1 VKERSE
7 AIERQ
12 KIQDEEN
19 ERMKNRENEIRK
31 QYDEEQRQKKFEE
44 DQKQFEEEQ
53 RQKQFEEEQRQKQ
66 FEEEQRQKQFEEEQR
81 QKQFEEE
88 QRQKQ
93 AEAFQK
99 QLEKE
104 EREREERNQREQEN
118 REKEEEKQR
127 LKVEKEELQRKEEN
141 ELLEERKKKEEQM
154 KIDEAERDAR
164 KKEHDEIVALSKKDD
179 QESDD
184 ETSKS
189 ETKTLTKDVP
199 TVKLIGQ
206 QHSLYDIESDDDDDD
221 DDEKVVDVLKLAKR
235 YFITVRIS
243 MFMKTLRILL
253 DLFNVSFSCN
263 KDVTPDEL
271 IDVMMSGDIMWNSPK
286 DTDKKANV
294 PDWFS
299 EIISSQCV
307 QMRIQK
313 TISLK
318 IMQKMWTTIK
328 QHTKQMQSI
337 NDVGRD
343 FYERRFR
350 DQILSSFACQ
360 VVRVLVERCLFIGK
374 SLNREISQEFISH
387 FVHDFFQI
395 RRDDF
400 ARNCRSINES
410 INVSPFLQ
418 NYKDACSSLEMY
430 FKTFD
435 EKKGQNLYIFSI
447 FANP

>member
-44 DQKQFEEEQ
+44 D
-53 RQKQFEEEQRQKQ
+53 QKQFEEEQRQKQ

-221 DDEKVVDVLKLAKR
+221 DDDEKVVDVLKLAKR

-318 IMQKMWTTIK
+318 IRQKMWTTIK